1 MFKEENNMHTMTR
14 IDNPTPL
21 EEIPQP
27 VDYAGLLRSGKQQGR
42 LSMAEV
48 FAHFPEA
55 EQDDELLAGIMA
67 SLEGAGI
74 EIKPDSTEEI
84 SLETPVV
91 STAELQQGDFMKGID
106 IDDMVKLYIKD
117 ATRAPLLK
125 AADEQSL
132 AQRIETGRLAQT
144 ELVSGDQT
152 PERIQELRRLIDE
165 GWSSRDRLI
174 RANVRLV
181 LSIAKKYIG
190 HGVPFLD
197 LVQEGNI
204 GLMRAAKKYDF
215 RLGYKFSTYA
225 TWWIRQA
232 ITRALADQS
241 RTIRLPVYM
250 TDQISRMLR
259 TEHQLQQGLG
269 RLPEVR
275 EMAQSLGVSEVKLAY
290 MQEVAQQPVSLET
303 PIGESEEDALGD
315 TIEDRNAPD
324 PEDTAFA
331 TMFQEDMQKVLSALP
346 PRELRVLQLRY
357 GLIDGRTLTLSD
369 VGIKMGI
376 TRERVRQLESQALHR
391 LRSTANTQ
399 KLRSYA
405 QP

>member
-1 MFKEENNMHTMTR
+1 MDTL
-14 IDNPTPL
+14 IDNPTKL
-21 EEIPQP
+21 VESPQP
-27 VDYAGLLRSGKQQGR
+27 AEFAELLHHGRQQGY
-42 LSMAEV
+42 LSLADV
-48 FAHFPEA
+48 FDHFPEA
-55 EQDDELLAGIMA
+55 QQDDGLLAEIVRT
-67 SLEGAGI
+67 LEEAGI
-74 EIKPDSTEEI
+74 EIKPGLTEEI
-84 SLETPVV
+84 PPETAALTP
-91 STAELQQGDFMKGID
+91 AELEQGDFMKGID

-117 ATRAPLLK
+117 ATRVPLLK
-125 AADEQSL
+125 ASDEQSL
-132 AQRIETGRLAQT
+132 AQRIENGRLAQT
-144 ELVSGDQT
+144 ELVSSDQT
-152 PERIQELRRLIDE
+152 QERIQELRRLIDE
-165 GWSSRDRLI
+165 GWASRDRLI

-269 RLPEVR
+269 RLPAVH
-275 EMAQSLGVSEVKLAY
+275 EMAQTLGVSEDKLAY

-315 TIEDRNAPD
+315 TIEDRSAPD

-331 TMFQEDMQKVLSALP
+331 TMFQEDMQKVLATLP

-357 GLIDGRTLTLSD
+357 GLNDGHTLTLSE